1 MRLAVHCP
9 KARARRTAARRD
21 FEGHVTA
28 PVLHKQRQDSAP
40 PLSQPSNKKR
50 GAAKWAGPARPSSEG
65 RPVRGGSGCRLQWGP
80 ASPTRLRQKGDTHV
94 SQKVPP
100 MSSCAALEPAPASA
114 SRRPRCLPSG
124 CCGPPARA
132 SSIRVLVCSS
142 LVAAGGGREG
152 WAVPAEGSGRR
163 RPPPQA

>member
-50 GAAKWAGPARPSSEG
+50 GAAKWAGPG
-65 RPVRGGSGCRLQWGP
+65 R
-80 ASPTRLRQKGDTHV
+80 
-94 SQKVPP
+94 VPP
-100 MSSCAALEPAPASA
+100 A
-114 SRRPRCLPSG
+114 
-124 CCGPPARA
+124 
-132 SSIRVLVCSS
+132 
-142 LVAAGGGREG
+142 
-152 WAVPAEGSGRR
+152 
-163 RPPPQA
+163 PPPKAAQYGAGPDAVSSGVRPAQLG